1 MRAHAAAAEPFLLSP
16 LLAQL
21 LLDGESPGFFG
32 ILPVELAAG
41 FVVQFQGFCAPAE
54 VGLPALGDRFQP
66 MQGPLPS
73 PVNSGAHQRHLN
85 VKRVEQCMAFATGDL
100 PLAPELAALPQQ
112 PVQPCHQIGIH
123 RFELQHD
130 AVQPLAA

>member
-1 MRAHAAAAEPFLLSP
+1 MCIRDSLSP

-66 MQGPLPS
+66 CLLYTS
-73 PVNSGAHQRHLN
+73 
-85 VKRVEQCMAFATGDL
+85 D
-100 PLAPELAALPQQ
+100 AAD
-112 PVQPCHQIGIH
+112 
-123 RFELQHD
+123 E
-130 AVQPLAA
+130 